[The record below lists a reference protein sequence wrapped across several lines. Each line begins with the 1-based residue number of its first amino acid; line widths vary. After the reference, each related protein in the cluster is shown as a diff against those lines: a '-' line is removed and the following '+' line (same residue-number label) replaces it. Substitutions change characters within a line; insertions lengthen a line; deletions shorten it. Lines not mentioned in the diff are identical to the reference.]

1 MNMVCKNIEVEK
13 NIEIIHFNPWFFR
26 DQESLLL
33 DFFKSFELGISN
45 KDVVEKAFGNLKER
59 LNMRR
64 TLVSSEQ
71 SLDGK
76 LFVEFIALIYL
87 SYIKKQMQDHDL
99 FKSYTLQG
107 VLDKLD
113 VIECFESPGRG
124 LRIGELLEKQKDLY
138 IKLGVTLPTSL

>member
-1 MNMVCKNIEVEK
+1 LKKNLMIEYYG
-13 NIEIIHFNPWFFR
+13 FFA
-26 DQESLLL
+26 LLTNETMDATTAL
-33 DFFKSFELGISN
+33 ELYRN

-76 LFVEFIALIYL
+76 LFVEFVALVYL
-87 SYIKKQMQDHDL
+87 SYIKKQMQETDL

-107 VLDKLD
+107 ALDKID
-113 VIECFESPGRG
+113 VIECFEEPGRK
-124 LRIGELLEKQKDLY
+124 LRIGELLEKQKEIY
-138 IKLGVTLPTSL
+138 KSLGVAPPTSL